1 MKLAIVGAGG
11 MGSFHARSLAALPGV
26 EIVAIA
32 DLRVASA
39 ESLAAE
45 VGGVPS
51 ADGVA
56 VASMHGL
63 DGLVIASPED
73 SHEELIHAA
82 LDNGTRI
89 LCEKPLAVGST
100 ACRRIVDA
108 EVALGRRLLQLGL
121 MRVFDPAHVQL
132 AAEVAALGEIHHVR
146 CVHRNVHEVRRTAQL
161 VLNQSLV
168 HDIHSL
174 RWLVGRD
181 ITRVTTLATPNPDHV
196 EHLLMTAEF
205 EGAAHATVEFSEH
218 GFAYEVTVE
227 VDAELGGAVM
237 APVMRPTVRRGG
249 SAYVNIGTDWFARFA
264 EAYRVEAAV
273 WLDSINGPAAIGPS
287 AWDGLVAER
296 VVEAAIESLRTRQPA
311 EVAKLD
317 MPDFYR
323 SSSP

>member
-39 ESLAAE
+39 DSLAAE

-51 ADGVA
+51 NDGLA
-56 VASMHGL
+56 VASMTGL

-73 SHEELIHAA
+73 THEELIHAA
-82 LDNGTRI
+82 LAQGTRI
-89 LCEKPLAVGST
+89 LCEKPLAVGSA

-108 EVALGRRLLQLGL
+108 EVAIGRRLLQLGL

-132 AAEVAALGEIHHVR
+132 AAEVAALCELHHVR

-161 VLNQSLV
+161 ILNQSLV

-181 ITRVTTLATPNPDHV
+181 ITRVTTLASPNPDHV
-196 EHLLMTAEF
+196 EHLLLTVEF
-205 EGAAHATVEFSEH
+205 EGAAHAIVEFSEH
-218 GFAYEVTVE
+218 SFAYEVAVE
-227 VDAELGGAVM
+227 VDGDLGGAAM
-237 APVMRPTVRRGG
+237 APVMRPTVRRDG
-249 SAYVNIGTDWFARFA
+249 STYVNIGTDWFGRFA
-264 EAYRVEAAV
+264 EAYRIEAAV
-273 WLDSINGPAAIGPS
+273 WLGSISGPAAIGPS

-296 VVEAAIESLRTRQPA
+296 VVEAAIDSLRTHQPA
-311 EVAKLD
+311 DVAKIA

-323 SSSP
+323 